1 MLYNNLVRNFIFLSI
16 SLQFI
21 SIWKSI
27 IYSKCHRLFFYIY
40 LFKYSYSFVVLL
52 VIYDIDL
59 YNCTCLNKSLAT
71 TILSSKL
78 RRISSSAM
86 TDSVTDFDITTHS
99 DNDETKRVKF
109 DYKRYKLIKVSI
121 HISKFSFIICF
132 HHLVQWFW

>member
-1 MLYNNLVRNFIFLSI
+1 MPYNDLVRNFIFLNISI
-16 SLQFI
+16 QFI

-40 LFKYSYSFVVLL
+40 IYSNILILLL
-52 VIYDIDL
+52 VLYDIDL

-71 TILSSKL
+71 TIFSNKL

-132 HHLVQWFW
+132 HRLVQWFW